1 MGFTR
6 WFLWFMMAVVFAWTV
21 GFWFAQVFTC
31 GTHFFAIWGSVQDL
45 VQYCVKTL
53 KKQYALAMSSFIID
67 AIILIIPLPLVRA
80 VSFVGCLE
88 LTFLQVWRL
97 HLQPKK
103 KVAVSLVFL
112 LGFG

>member
-1 MGFTR
+1 
-6 WFLWFMMAVVFAWTV
+6 MMAVVLAWTI
-21 GFWFAQVFTC
+21 GFWFAQLFTC
-31 GTHFFAIWGSVQDL
+31 GTHFFYSWGSIRDL
-45 VQYCVKTL
+45 VQHCVKTS
-53 KKQYALAMSSFIID
+53 KKQSALAMSSFIID

-88 LTFLQVWRL
+88 LTSFQVWRL

-112 LGFG
+112 LGSG